1 MEITADFDPGA
12 IERHLDKIEREM
24 EELRAEL
31 PVAFADWQS
40 DDMNRAKPRTKTLD
54 VERPTSNFVRASTFI
69 MPTSRYRV
77 KKRRRVIRRLKK
89 TGQHERVVK
98 SNRPILRADLI
109 RDFQERFIRLLHG
122 AF

>member
-1 MEITADFDPGA
+1 MEIKADFDPGA
-12 IERHLDKIEREM
+12 IEKHLDKIEREM

-40 DDMNRAKPRTKTLD
+40 DDMGRQKPRTKTID
-54 VERPTSNFVRASTFI
+54 VEKPTSNFVRASTFI

-77 KKRRRVIRRLKK
+77 KLRRRAIRKLRK
-89 TGQHERVVK
+89 TAPERIRQ
-98 SNRPILRADLI
+98 SNRPVLRPELLV
-109 RDFQERFIRLLHG
+109 DFHQRFIRLLHG